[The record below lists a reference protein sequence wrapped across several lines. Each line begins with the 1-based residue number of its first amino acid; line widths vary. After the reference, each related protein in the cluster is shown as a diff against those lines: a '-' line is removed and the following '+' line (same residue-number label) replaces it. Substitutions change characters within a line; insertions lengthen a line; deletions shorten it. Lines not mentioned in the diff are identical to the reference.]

1 MYRDFGVNPVNLTK
15 PMTEQTGFSVG
26 RADVLDLS
34 PRLGGRGRLPRSG
47 IDRATRIVRLLA
59 WLAMLA
65 VCCLMLWTLG
75 GMAAHADP
83 GSVSGAGDP
92 KAAARAIGQ
101 AGTATA
107 GAIARDASKAGTVPG
122 YAGTNVPERNLTA
135 SGMEDAAR
143 ARLADPDDPGG
154 TAGRAVIEGTTM
166 RPAAS
171 VTVGD
176 PAVARG
182 KRIAADPQASAHRA
196 DGLASGSTAACGAEL
211 DDAGYGGSCGGV
223 RYCVG
228 AGCETVR
235 SRSNTG
241 FVEATSRLNMAI
253 ELGGEKFDREDMRFF
268 KGTRRACTIRL
279 FGLANCCG
287 NDGLLEGLAGC
298 SASERELAGER
309 HDGNTHYLGK
319 RCAKK
324 TFFGFCIRR
333 EKVWCTF
340 GSKLG
345 RILQEQGRKQLGRGW
360 GDCRGLTVAEIESI
374 DFARLDLSEFT
385 ENMMD
390 GDMEPDVSLPDSGDT
405 GAAMRTRIR
414 DFYSRGQ

>member
-1 MYRDFGVNPVNLTK
+1 MMENENREHVF
-15 PMTEQTGFSVG
+15 G
-26 RADVLDLS
+26 RADVL
-34 PRLGGRGRLPRSG
+34 

-59 WLAMLA
+59 WIAMFA

-75 GMAAHADP
+75 GMAAHAE
-83 GSVSGAGDP
+83 DP

-101 AGTATA
+101 AGTAAA
-107 GAIARDASKAGTVPG
+107 GAIARDASKAATVPG
-122 YAGTNVPERNLTA
+122 YTGTDVAERSLTA

-154 TAGRAVIEGTTM
+154 KAGRAVIDGTLT
-166 RPAAS
+166 RPERPVAVS
-171 VTVGD
+171 D
-176 PAVARG
+176 PAVRRG
-182 KRIAADPQASAHRA
+182 EGIAADPQASAHRA
-196 DGLASGSTAACGAEL
+196 GGLASGSVSDCGSGL
-211 DDAGYGGSCGGV
+211 GDAGDGGSCGGV

-235 SRSNTG
+235 SGANTG
-241 FVEATSRLNMAI
+241 FVDATSRLNMAI

-268 KGTRRACTIRL
+268 TGKRRACTIRL
-279 FGLANCCG
+279 FGLANCCR

-298 SASERELAGER
+298 SASERELARER

-324 TFFGFCIRR
+324 TFFGLCIRR

-345 RILQEQGRKQLGRGW
+345 RILQEQGRRQLGRGW
-360 GDCRGLTVAEIESI
+360 GDCRGFSVAEIEGI
-374 DFARLDLSEFT
+374 DFGSLDLSEFT
-385 ENMMD
+385 GNMMD
-390 GDMEPDVSLPDSGDT
+390 GDMEPDVSLPDAADT
-405 GAAMRTRIR
+405 GAAMRTRVR
-414 DFYSRGQ
+414 EFYERGQ